1 MRKCFLNIY
10 SFFGQEHIIV
20 NYNDIAKLAKV
31 SPTTVSHVINETRFV
46 MPETKRRVLEVMKK
60 LKYQPNLLARSLAT
74 GKTHT
79 IGLVIS
85 DIRNPFYPELVQGVE
100 ELAVKND
107 YNVFLCNT
115 DYDIEKGL
123 KSIGALIK
131 RKIDGIIVASSQ
143 VDSSII
149 NQLMD
154 TDVNFVLVDWGKRN
168 VGVDS
173 LYFDYK
179 VGIAEAIS
187 HLISLKHR
195 NIYFISGPKTLKTA
209 ETRVRNF
216 IDAVKK
222 HKDNNLDYN
231 ILEGN
236 HKIEGGYKAA
246 QKILKGKV
254 LPTAIVCSNDLTA
267 IGAMKAFKAGGIKVP
282 DDISIIGLDNIA
294 LTEIVSPTL
303 TTIELER
310 YRIGKTSMEMLLNR
324 IKDKK
329 LPKQICIFKTKLI
342 VRESTSKRRQDN

>member
-1 MRKCFLNIY
+1 M
-10 SFFGQEHIIV
+10 V
-20 NYNDIAKLAKV
+20 NYNDIARLAKV

-46 MPETKRRVLEVMKK
+46 MPETKRRVLEAMKK
-60 LKYQPNLLARSLAT
+60 LKYQQNLLARSLAT

-168 VGVDS
+168 IGVDS
-173 LYFDYK
+173 LYFDYR

-187 HLISLKHR
+187 HLVSLKHR

-209 ETRVRNF
+209 KIRIRNF
-216 IDAVKK
+216 IDAVEK
-222 HKDNNLDYN
+222 HRNVNLNYK
-231 ILEGN
+231 IFEGN

-246 QKILKGKV
+246 QKILKEKI

-310 YRIGKTSMEMLLNR
+310 YRIGKTSMELLLNR

-342 VRESTSKRRQDN
+342 VRESTSKRRKDN

>member
-1 MRKCFLNIY
+1 M
-10 SFFGQEHIIV
+10 V

-46 MPETKRRVLEVMKK
+46 LPETKKRVLEVMKK

-115 DYDIEKGL
+115 DYDVEKGL
-123 KSIGALIK
+123 KSIGALVK

-179 VGIAEAIS
+179 VGIAEAIA
-187 HLISLKHR
+187 HLVSLKHR
-195 NIYFISGPKTLKTA
+195 KIYFISGPKTLKTA
-209 ETRVRNF
+209 KIRIRNF
-216 IDAVKK
+216 IDAIEKY
-222 HKDNNLDYN
+222 KDNNLDYK
-231 ILEGN
+231 ILEGD
-236 HKIEGGYKAA
+236 HKLEGGLKAA

-267 IGAMKAFKAGGIKVP
+267 IGAMKAFKAGGIRIP
-282 DDISIIGLDNIA
+282 DDMSIIGLDNIA
-294 LTEIVSPTL
+294 LTEIVSPAL

-310 YRIGKTSMEMLLNR
+310 YRIGKTVMELLLNR

-329 LPKQICIFKTKLI
+329 LPKQTCIFKTKLV
-342 VRESTSKRRQDN
+342 VRESTAKSRENNR

>member
-1 MRKCFLNIY
+1 M
-10 SFFGQEHIIV
+10 V
-20 NYNDIAKLAKV
+20 NYSDIAKLAKV

-46 MPETKRRVLEVMKK
+46 MPETKRRVLKVMKK

-143 VDSSII
+143 VGSSII

-173 LYFDYK
+173 LYFDYR
-179 VGIAEAIS
+179 VGIAEAIA

-209 ETRVRNF
+209 KIRIRNF
-216 IDAVKK
+216 IDVAEKYSDDNLNYKIVEGD
-222 HKDNNLDYN
+222 HKM
-231 ILEGN
+231 
-236 HKIEGGYKAA
+236 EGGSRAA
-246 QKILKGKV
+246 QKILKEKI
-254 LPTAIVCSNDLTA
+254 LPTAVVCSNDLTA
-267 IGAMKAFKAGGIKVP
+267 LGAMKAFKAKGVKVP
-282 DDISIIGLDNIA
+282 DNISIIGLDNIA

-310 YRIGKTSMEMLLNR
+310 YRIGEASMELLLNR

-329 LPKQICIFKTKLI
+329 LPKQTRIFKTKLI
-342 VRESTSKRRQDN
+342 VRESTSEIKKNN

>member
-1 MRKCFLNIY
+1 M
-10 SFFGQEHIIV
+10 V

-79 IGLVIS
+79 IGLIIS
-85 DIRNPFYPELVQGVE
+85 DIKNPFYPELVQGVE

-123 KSIGALIK
+123 KSIGALIRK
-131 RKIDGIIVASSQ
+131 KIDGIIVASSQ

-154 TDVNFVLVDWGKRN
+154 TDLNFVLVDWGKRN
-168 VGVDS
+168 VNADS

-179 VGIAEAIS
+179 VGMAEAIA
-187 HLISLKHR
+187 HLASLGHR
-195 NIYFISGPKTLKTA
+195 KIYFISGPKTLKTA
-209 ETRVRNF
+209 EIRMRNF
-216 IDAVKK
+216 IDAVEKYR
-222 HKDNNLDYN
+222 DNNLDYK
-231 ILEGN
+231 ILEGD
-236 HKIEGGYKAA
+236 HKIEGGLKAA

-267 IGAMKAFKAGGIKVP
+267 IGAMKALKVGGIRIP
-282 DDISIIGLDNIA
+282 DDMSIIGLDNIA
-294 LTEIVSPTL
+294 LTEIVSPAL

-310 YRIGKTSMEMLLNR
+310 YRIGKTAMELLLNR

-329 LPKQICIFKTKLI
+329 LPKQTCIFKTKLVI
-342 VRESTSKRRQDN
+342 RESTSKRRKDN

>member
-1 MRKCFLNIY
+1 M
-10 SFFGQEHIIV
+10 V

-46 MPETKRRVLEVMKK
+46 MPETKRRVLEAIKR

-123 KSIGALIK
+123 RSIGALIK

-143 VDSSII
+143 VDSTII
-149 NQLMD
+149 NQLID

-187 HLISLKHR
+187 HLVSLKHR
-195 NIYFISGPKTLKTA
+195 NIYFISGLKTLKTA
-209 ETRVRNF
+209 EIRVRNF

-222 HKDNNLDYN
+222 YKDNNLVYK
-231 ILEGN
+231 IFEGD
-236 HKIEGGYKAA
+236 HKIEGGCRAV
-246 QKILKGKV
+246 QRILKEKI
-254 LPTAIVCSNDLTA
+254 LPTAIICSNDLTA
-267 IGAMKAFKAGGIKVP
+267 IGAMKTFKDGGIKVP
-282 DDISIIGLDNIA
+282 DDMSVIGLDNIA
-294 LTEIVSPTL
+294 LTEIVSPAL

-310 YRIGKTSMEMLLNR
+310 YRIGKVAMELLLNR

-329 LPKQICIFKTKLI
+329 LPKQTCIFKTKLI
-342 VRESTSKRRQDN
+342 VRESTSERRKDN

>member
-1 MRKCFLNIY
+1 M
-10 SFFGQEHIIV
+10 V

-46 MPETKRRVLEVMKK
+46 LPETKRRVLEVMKK

-115 DYDIEKGL
+115 DYDVEKGL

-143 VDSSII
+143 VDSTII

-179 VGIAEAIS
+179 VGIAEAIA
-187 HLISLKHR
+187 HLVSLKHR
-195 NIYFISGPKTLKTA
+195 KIYFISGPKTLKTA
-209 ETRVRNF
+209 KIRMRNF
-216 IDAVKK
+216 IDAIEKYR
-222 HKDNNLDYN
+222 DNNLDYK
-231 ILEGN
+231 ILEGD
-236 HKIEGGYKAA
+236 HKLEGGIKAA

-267 IGAMKAFKAGGIKVP
+267 IGAMKAFKAGGIRIP
-282 DDISIIGLDNIA
+282 DDMSVIGLDNIA
-294 LTEIVSPTL
+294 LTEIVSPAL

-310 YRIGKTSMEMLLNR
+310 YRIGKTVMELLLNR

-329 LPKQICIFKTKLI
+329 LPKQICIFKTKLV
-342 VRESTSKRRQDN
+342 VRESTAKSRENNR

>member
-1 MRKCFLNIY
+1 M
-10 SFFGQEHIIV
+10 V

-46 MPETKRRVLEVMKK
+46 MPETKKRVLEVMKK

-123 KSIGALIK
+123 RSIGALIK

-143 VDSSII
+143 VDSSVI

-154 TDVNFVLVDWGKRN
+154 TDINFVLVDWGKKN
-168 VGVDS
+168 IGVDS

-179 VGIAEAIS
+179 VGIAEAIA
-187 HLISLKHR
+187 HLVSLKHK
-195 NIYFISGPKTLKTA
+195 NIYFISGPKTLETA
-209 ETRVRNF
+209 KIRIRNF
-216 IDAVKK
+216 IDVIGKYR
-222 HKDNNLDYN
+222 DNNLN
-231 ILEGN
+231 HKILEGD
-236 HKIEGGYKAA
+236 HKMEGGYRAV
-246 QKILKGKV
+246 QKILEEKT
-254 LPTAIVCSNDLTA
+254 LPTAVVCSNDLTA
-267 IGAMKAFKAGGIKVP
+267 VGVMKAFQASGIKVP
-282 DDISIIGLDNIA
+282 DDISVIGLDNIA
-294 LTEIVSPTL
+294 LTEIISPAL

-310 YRIGKTSMEMLLNR
+310 YRIGKTAMELLLNR
-324 IKDKK
+324 IRNKK
-329 LPKQICIFKTKLI
+329 LPKQTCIFETKLI
-342 VRESTSKRRQDN
+342 IRESTSIRSKS

>member
-1 MRKCFLNIY
+1 M
-10 SFFGQEHIIV
+10 V

-74 GKTHT
+74 GRTHT

-100 ELAVKND
+100 ELAVKNG

-123 KSIGALIK
+123 KSIGALIN

-143 VDSSII
+143 IDSSII

-168 VGVDS
+168 VNIDS

-209 ETRVRNF
+209 KIRMRNF
-216 IDAVKK
+216 IDVVEKYR
-222 HKDNNLDYN
+222 DNNLDYK
-231 ILEGN
+231 ILEGD
-236 HKIEGGYKAA
+236 HKIEGGIKAV

-267 IGAMKAFKAGGIKVP
+267 IGAMKAFKAGGIRIP
-282 DDISIIGLDNIA
+282 DDMSIIGLDNIA
-294 LTEIVSPTL
+294 LTEIVSPAL

-310 YRIGKTSMEMLLNR
+310 YRIGKTAMELLLNR

-329 LPKQICIFKTKLI
+329 LSKQICIFKTKLV
-342 VRESTSKRRQDN
+342 VRESTAKSRENNR

>member
-1 MRKCFLNIY
+1 MA
-10 SFFGQEHIIV
+10 

-46 MPETKRRVLEVMKK
+46 TPKTKKRVLEAIKK

-143 VDSSII
+143 VGSSVIK
-149 NQLMD
+149 QLID
-154 TDVNFVLVDWGKRN
+154 TDVNFVLVDWCKRN
-168 VGVDS
+168 IGADS

-187 HLISLKHR
+187 HLISLGHR
-195 NIYFISGPKTLKTA
+195 NIYFISGPKKLETA
-209 ETRVRNF
+209 QIRMKNF
-216 IDAVKK
+216 IDAVEKYR
-222 HKDNNLDYN
+222 DNNLSYK
-231 ILEGN
+231 ILEGD
-236 HKIEGGYKAA
+236 HKIEGGYKST
-246 QKILKGKV
+246 QKILKEKV

-294 LTEIVSPTL
+294 LTEIVSPAL

-310 YRIGKTSMEMLLNR
+310 YRIGKTSMELLLNR
-324 IKDKK
+324 IKNKK
-329 LPKQICIFKTKLI
+329 LPKQTCIFKTKLVI
-342 VRESTSKRRQDN
+342 RESTAQVKKNDLYSNML

>member
-1 MRKCFLNIY
+1 M
-10 SFFGQEHIIV
+10 V

-74 GKTHT
+74 GKTNT

-115 DYDIEKGL
+115 DYDVEKGL
-123 KSIGALIK
+123 KSIGALVK

-173 LYFDYK
+173 LYFDYR
-179 VGIAEAIS
+179 VGIAEAIA
-187 HLISLKHR
+187 HLVSLKHR
-195 NIYFISGPKTLKTA
+195 KIYFISGPKTLKTA
-209 ETRVRNF
+209 KIRIRNF
-216 IDAVKK
+216 IDAIEENIFEMDIKRREAAGIENLPDNLYEAVK
-222 HKDNNLDYN
+222 
-231 ILEGN
+231 IMEGSKLVKETLGDHIFN
-236 HKIEGGYKAA
+236 KFIENKKIEWDRYKTHVS
-246 QKILKGKV
+246 KYELDSYLSV
-254 LPTAIVCSNDLTA
+254 L
-267 IGAMKAFKAGGIKVP
+267 
-282 DDISIIGLDNIA
+282 
-294 LTEIVSPTL
+294 
-303 TTIELER
+303 
-310 YRIGKTSMEMLLNR
+310 
-324 IKDKK
+324 
-329 LPKQICIFKTKLI
+329 
-342 VRESTSKRRQDN
+342 

>member
-1 MRKCFLNIY
+1 M
-10 SFFGQEHIIV
+10 V

-31 SPTTVSHVINETRFV
+31 SPTTVSHAINETRFV
-46 MPETKRRVLEVMKK
+46 MPETKKRVFEAMKK

-100 ELAVKND
+100 ELAVQNN
-107 YNVFLCNT
+107 YNIFLCNT

-143 VDSSII
+143 VDSSVID
-149 NQLMD
+149 QLID
-154 TDVNFVLVDWGKRN
+154 TDVNFVLVDWCKRN
-168 VGVDS
+168 IKADS

-179 VGIAEAIS
+179 VGISEAIS
-187 HLISLKHR
+187 HLYSLGHR
-195 NIYFISGPKTLKTA
+195 NICFISGPKKLKTA
-209 ETRVRNF
+209 EIRMRNF
-216 IDAVKK
+216 IDTVKSYRGK
-222 HKDNNLDYN
+222 KINYK

-236 HKIEGGYKAA
+236 HKIEGGYDAGK
-246 QKILKGKV
+246 KILKEKN
-254 LPTAIVCSNDLTA
+254 LPTAVVCSNDLTA
-267 IGAMKAFKAGGIKVP
+267 AGAMKAFQSERVKIP
-282 DDISIIGLDNIA
+282 DDISIIGLDNIV

-310 YRIGKTSMEMLLNR
+310 YEIGKTAMEMLLNR
-324 IKDKK
+324 IKNKD
-329 LPKQICIFKTKLI
+329 LPKQTCIFKTRLI
-342 VRESTSKRRQDN
+342 IRESTAKSKKIY